1 MFKEINNE
9 LEQIVKL
16 IEIKSFELNNAREKF
31 LLMKASYENSR
42 ARYLLEEKAKN
53 TDLTQ
58 SELNALA
65 TNLSHADRLEFI
77 KAESSYRRLVG
88 EIKALR
94 DRLDVAQE
102 ISYNLR
108 RESQI

>member
-1 MFKEINNE
+1 MFKEINSE
-9 LEQIVKL
+9 LSEIVKQ
-16 IEIKSFELNNAREKF
+16 IELKSYEFNDAREKF
-31 LLMKASYENSR
+31 LLAKANYENSR

-58 SELNALA
+58 AELNALA

-77 KAESSYRRLVG
+77 KAESSYRRLMG
-88 EIKALR
+88 EIRALR
-94 DRLDVAQE
+94 DKLDVAQE

-108 RESQI
+108 REAQI